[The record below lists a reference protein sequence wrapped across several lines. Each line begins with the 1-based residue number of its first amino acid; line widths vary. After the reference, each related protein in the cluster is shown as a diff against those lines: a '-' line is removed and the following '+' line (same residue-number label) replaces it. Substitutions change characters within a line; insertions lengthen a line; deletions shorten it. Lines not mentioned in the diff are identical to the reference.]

1 MVNKQKKLRSYKINL
16 NDDNI
21 YDDYC
26 VDEAREVILQDSL
39 FNRLKNL
46 AEFTPVNQNICFNLV
61 KEYKQ
66 VDINKQDFM
75 EAYSNTIKTK
85 QVINKHEVNRCMLS
99 GFSFLIVALVLIFVD
114 VYFARFQGEI
124 IAYLFEVA
132 AWVFAWVA
140 VEVLSIHL
148 LQLLIERNKLKRM
161 RKAEIRLDD
170 N

>member
-1 MVNKQKKLRSYKINL
+1 MKSKQKKLRSFKINL

-46 AEFTPVNQNICFNLV
+46 AELTPVNQNICFNLV

-66 VDINKQDFM
+66 VDVNKQEFM

-85 QVINKHEVNRCMLS
+85 QIINKHEVNRCLFSGLAFML
-99 GFSFLIVALVLIFVD
+99 VALVLILLD
-114 VYFARFQGEI
+114 VYLASYQGEI
-124 IAYLFEVA
+124 FAYLIEVS

-148 LQLLIERNKLKRM
+148 LQLLIERSKLKRM
-161 RKAEIRLDD
+161 LKAEIKLES
-170 N
+170 

>member
-1 MVNKQKKLRSYKINL
+1 MNKKQKKLRSFKINL

-26 VDEAREVILQDSL
+26 VDEAREVILQESL

-46 AEFTPVNQNICFNLV
+46 AELTPVNQNICFNLV

-66 VDINKQDFM
+66 VDVNKQEFM

-85 QVINKHEVNRCMLS
+85 QVINKHEVNRCLFS
-99 GFSFLIVALVLIFVD
+99 GLVFVFVALILIFLD
-114 VYFARFQGEI
+114 VYVASFQGKI
-124 IAYLFEVA
+124 IAYIVEVA

-148 LQLLIERNKLKRM
+148 LQLLIERSKLKRM
-161 RKAEIRLDD
+161 LKAEIKLE

>member
-1 MVNKQKKLRSYKINL
+1 MSSKQKKLRSFKINL

-26 VDEAREVILQDSL
+26 VDEAREVILQESL

-46 AEFTPVNQNICFNLV
+46 AELTPVNQNICFNLV

-66 VDINKQDFM
+66 VDVNEQEFM

-85 QVINKHEVNRCMLS
+85 QIINKHEVNRCFLS
-99 GFSFLIVALVLIFVD
+99 GLAFMFVALLLIFLD
-114 VYFARFQGEI
+114 VYVASFQGEI
-124 IAYLFEVA
+124 IAYIVEVA

-148 LQLLIERNKLKRM
+148 LQLLIERSKLKRM
-161 RKAEIRLDD
+161 LKAEIKLEG
-170 N
+170 

>member
-1 MVNKQKKLRSYKINL
+1 MGDKQKKLRSFKINL

-39 FNRLKNL
+39 FSRLKNL
-46 AEFTPVNQNICFNLV
+46 AELTPVNQNICFNLV

-66 VDINKQDFM
+66 VDINQKEFE
-75 EAYSNTIKTK
+75 EAYTNTIKTK
-85 QVINKHEVNRCMLS
+85 KIINKHEVNRCLLS
-99 GFSFLIVALVLIFVD
+99 GLSFLFVALILIFFD
-114 VYFARFQGEI
+114 VYVASYQGKI
-124 IAYLFEVA
+124 IAYLVEVA

-140 VEVLSIHL
+140 VEVLGIHL

-161 RKAEIRLDD
+161 LKAKIKME